1 MKNKKQTTNLISI
14 LILIFYFP
22 FGIPF
27 MWITGSFS
35 LKTRWI
41 VTLSFIAAIV
51 IGLGSIILWTSSP
64 GYIH

>member
-1 MKNKKQTTNLISI
+1 MNNKKQTTNLISI
-14 LILIFYFP
+14 LILIFHFP